1 MAESTEL
8 TLSAND
14 FNQAA
19 DSPAPVEQKSG
30 FIGSMGGMDI
40 VRQVALII
48 ALTICVAIAILIIM
62 WAREPD
68 MRPLG
73 TFETSELISLL
84 KQALNTVNGLQKN
97 NNELQR
103 AVEMGDP
110 QVSLAQAMIAGQKAS
125 IAFDA
130 TVQIRNRLVE
140 AYKEVM
146 AMPV

>member
-1 MAESTEL
+1 
-8 TLSAND
+8 
-14 FNQAA
+14 
-19 DSPAPVEQKSG
+19 
-30 FIGSMGGMDI
+30 MDI
-40 VRQVALII
+40 KGAGLYQEMQTFARQ
-48 ALTICVAIAILIIM
+48 
-62 WAREPD
+62 ARNVSGDVQIGPSQV
-68 MRPLG
+68 G
-73 TFETSELISLL
+73 NTSQSDFSQLL

-97 NNELQR
+97 NNELQT

>member
-1 MAESTEL
+1 
-8 TLSAND
+8 
-14 FNQAA
+14 
-19 DSPAPVEQKSG
+19 
-30 FIGSMGGMDI
+30 MDI
-40 VRQVALII
+40 KGAGLYQEMQTFARQ
-48 ALTICVAIAILIIM
+48 
-62 WAREPD
+62 ARNVSADVQIGPSQVD
-68 MRPLG
+68 N
-73 TFETSELISLL
+73 TSQSDFSQLL

>member
-1 MAESTEL
+1 
-8 TLSAND
+8 
-14 FNQAA
+14 
-19 DSPAPVEQKSG
+19 
-30 FIGSMGGMDI
+30 MDI
-40 VRQVALII
+40 KGAGLYQEMQTFARQ
-48 ALTICVAIAILIIM
+48 
-62 WAREPD
+62 ARNVSADVQIGPSQVNN
-68 MRPLG
+68 
-73 TFETSELISLL
+73 TSQSDFSQLL